1 MDNVTIECL
10 KARLCADQPEGPT
23 FDLEKLLVAAK
34 INLTVNSIVSPPLNT
49 VKKIMEEQKLSEWQI
64 ALCLKIRRR
73 KKNTVSKINQSNC
86 HINNYFIGKITF
98 NAVWS

>member
-1 MDNVTIECL
+1 MEDDDDFSANDLSSIFASMDNVTIENL

-34 INLTVNSIVSPPLNT
+34 INLTVNSIVSPPLTT
-49 VKKIMEEQKLSEWQI
+49 VKKIMEDMKLSEWQI

-73 KKNTVSKINQSNC
+73 KKNTVS
-86 HINNYFIGKITF
+86 
-98 NAVWS
+98 WSY